1 VGGYVLSRVSV
12 SAGLGSVVVVKKRQ
26 VPSILDQHRNRGS
39 ADVIEE
45 MSTIMRFVHK
55 CTRQLAAVLIAV
67 LLLVGLI
74 GVVGGVGAAQAYS
87 RPGLPVETLM
97 VPSAAMGRDIPVRFQ
112 GGGPRAVYLLDGLRA
127 RDDNSGWDIETPAFE
142 YYYQSGVSVVMPVG
156 GMSSFYTN
164 WQAPAVGNGT
174 TYNYQWE
181 TFLTSELPAYL
192 AANKGISQSGN
203 AVVGL
208 SMAGSAALILAAY
221 YPGQFSY
228 AGSLSGFLNLSA
240 GVWPTLVGFAMRDSG
255 GFDATA
261 MWGPGGGP
269 AWQRND
275 PTVNVGRLV
284 SNGTRIWVYC
294 GNGTPTELGGANL
307 PAQLLETITLD
318 SNKNFQ
324 AQYLT
329 AGGSNGAFNFG
340 AGTHGW
346 GYWGAQLN
354 AMKGDIQRTLG
365 A

>member
-1 VGGYVLSRVSV
+1 MTLVHNCVRR
-12 SAGLGSVVVVKKRQ
+12 LGAPV
-26 VPSILDQHRNRGS
+26 
-39 ADVIEE
+39 
-45 MSTIMRFVHK
+45 M
-55 CTRQLAAVLIAV
+55 AA
-67 LLLVGLI
+67 LLLVGL
-74 GVVGGVGAAQAYS
+74 VGFPGGAGTAQAYS
-87 RPGLPVETLM
+87 RPGLPVENLM
-97 VPSAAMGRDIPVRFQ
+97 VPSAAMGRDILVRFQ
-112 GGGPRAVYLLDGLRA
+112 GGGPRALYLLDGLRA
-127 RDDNSGWDIETPAFE
+127 RDDNSGWDIETAAFE
-142 YYYQSGVSVVMPVG
+142 WYYQSGVSVVMPVG

-164 WQAPAVGNGT
+164 WQAPAVGNGRT
-174 TYNYQWE
+174 QTYQWE

-192 AANKGISQSGN
+192 AANKGISTSGN

-221 YPGQFSY
+221 HPGQFSY

-240 GVWPTLVGFAMRDSG
+240 GIWPTLVGFAMRDSG

-284 SNGTRIWVYC
+284 ANGTRLWVYS
-294 GNGTPTELGGANL
+294 GNGTPTELGGADF

-318 SNKNFQ
+318 SNRNFQ
-324 AQYLT
+324 AQYLA
-329 AGGSNGAFNFG
+329 AGGNNATFNFG

-346 GYWGAQLN
+346 GYWGSQLN
-354 AMKGDIQRTLG
+354 AMKGDIQATLG

>member
-1 VGGYVLSRVSV
+1 
-12 SAGLGSVVVVKKRQ
+12 
-26 VPSILDQHRNRGS
+26 
-39 ADVIEE
+39 
-45 MSTIMRFVHK
+45 MRF
-55 CTRQLAAVLIAV
+55 TRSWLRRWFSGALVALVIPGLVAVTGGSPTAA
-67 LLLVGLI
+67 
-74 GVVGGVGAAQAYS
+74 AYS

-97 VPSAAMGRDIPVRFQ
+97 VPSAAMGRDIPVKFQ
-112 GGGPRAVYLLDGLRA
+112 GGGPHAVYLLDGLRA
-127 RDDNSGWDIETPAFE
+127 RDDNSGWDIETAAFE
-142 YYYQSGVSVVMPVG
+142 NYYQSGLSVVMPVG

-192 AANKGISQSGN
+192 SANKGVSPSGN

-208 SMAGSAALILAAY
+208 SMSGSSALILAAY
-221 YPGQFSY
+221 YPGQFRY

-240 GVWPTLVGFAMRDSG
+240 GIWPTLVGFAMRDAG

-284 SNGTRIWVYC
+284 ANGTRIWVYC
-294 GNGTPTELGGANL
+294 GTGRPGELGGGGDI
-307 PAQLLETITLD
+307 PAQLLESITLD

-324 AQYLT
+324 RQYLA
-329 AGGSNGAFNFG
+329 AGGSNGTFNFPPN
-340 AGTHGW
+340 GTHGW
-346 GYWGAQLN
+346 GYWGSQLN